1 MIDPTQSATV
11 HIVDD
16 EVDIRDAL
24 ALLLKAERYRT
35 REYDNAD
42 EFLSQY
48 DGSDSANAVVLM
60 DVRMPGTN
68 GLAAHEQLRDR
79 HIYTPLVFMSGH
91 GDIAMAVKAIQKGAF
106 SFLEKPFNDSELL
119 DVVSEA
125 TEQAARATANA
136 NATADSQRSLD
147 SLTARERDVMYAVCG
162 GHANKV
168 VARQLGLSPRTV
180 EIHRARIFHKFNVDN
195 AQQLVR
201 QLMAANLLDN

>member
-1 MIDPTQSATV
+1 MTDPMPSVTV

-16 EVDIRDAL
+16 EADIRDAL
-24 ALLLKAERYRT
+24 ALLLKAERYST
-35 REYDNAD
+35 REYDSAD
-42 EFLSQY
+42 DFLARY
-48 DGSDSANAVVLM
+48 DGGDSAHAVVLM

-68 GLAAHEQLRDR
+68 GLAAHEQLRAR
-79 HIYTPLVFMSGH
+79 HVYTPLVFMSGH

-119 DVVSEA
+119 DVVAEA
-125 TEQAARATANA
+125 SEQAERASATAH
-136 NATADSQRSLD
+136 ATADAQRSLD
-147 SLTARERDVMYAVCG
+147 SLTARERDVMYGVCA

-180 EIHRARIFHKFNVDN
+180 EIHRARVFHKFNVDN

-201 QLMAANLLDN
+201 QLMAANLLDQ

>member
-1 MIDPTQSATV
+1 MTDATSPVMI

-16 EVDIRDAL
+16 EADIRDAL
-24 ALLLKAERYRT
+24 ALLLRSEQYST
-35 REYDNAD
+35 TEYASAD
-42 EFLSQY
+42 DFLARY
-48 DGSDSANAVVLM
+48 DGADSARAVVLM

-68 GLAAHEQLRDR
+68 GLAAHEQLRAR
-79 HIYTPLVFMSGH
+79 HCYTPVVFMSGH

-119 DVVSEA
+119 DVVAEA
-125 TEQAARATANA
+125 GESAERASAAAD
-136 NATADSQRSLD
+136 ATADAQRSLD
-147 SLTARERDVMYAVCG
+147 SLTARERDVMHGVCA

-180 EIHRARIFHKFNVDN
+180 EIHRARVFHKFNVDN

-201 QLMAANLLDN
+201 QLMAANLLDS

>member
-1 MIDPTQSATV
+1 MTDLTPPLMV

-16 EVDIRDAL
+16 EADIRDAL
-24 ALLLKAERYRT
+24 ALLLKSEGYDT
-35 REYDNAD
+35 REYDCAD
-42 EFLSQY
+42 DFLARY
-48 DGSDSANAVVLM
+48 DGSDSARAVVLM

-68 GLAAHEQLRDR
+68 GLAAHEQLRAK
-79 HIYTPLVFMSGH
+79 HIHTPLVFMSGH

-119 DVVSEA
+119 DVVGEA
-125 TEQAARATANA
+125 GEQAAHASAVA
-136 NATADSQRSLD
+136 HATADAQRNLD
-147 SLTARERDVMYAVCG
+147 SLTARERDVMYGVCA

-180 EIHRARIFHKFNVDN
+180 EIHRARVFHKFNVDN

-201 QLMAANLLDN
+201 QLMAANLLDK